1 MRAGDKEESGMGTTE
16 IGRGERSGYRLGRG
30 VGAALLATGLLAL
43 LAFLPATAGAT
54 VIYPPSTGTAVKTAE
69 GFELKGTVYNYG
81 GTTTWHFEYG
91 TTTAYG
97 TVAPVPDT
105 DAGSALASPVSQL
118 ITGLAP
124 DTTYHY
130 RLVSD
135 NSEEGIGD
143 GADRTFSTATTT
155 TPPPTGTGT
164 GETPPATKPG
174 TNPGATGGSTGS
186 PGSTGS
192 AGSTEPTV
200 GGSGP
205 KRVAKAVAAK
215 GQSLLATT
223 KGRTLY
229 SLSAEKRGKFIC
241 TASSGCTSIW
251 VPLTVASGVVPM
263 GPVKLGTIRR
273 PEGTIQVTYQGHPL
287 YTFASDKKPGQTK
300 GEGIKDVGTW
310 HATLLPAH
318 QEVTK

>member
-1 MRAGDKEESGMGTTE
+1 MGTTE
-16 IGRGERSGYRLGRG
+16 IDRGDRSGYRFGKGLR
-30 VGAALLATGLLAL
+30 AALLAASLLAL
-43 LAFLPATAGAT
+43 PAFLPATAGAT
-54 VIYPPSTGTAVKTAE
+54 VLYPPSTGTAVKTAE

-97 TVAPVPDT
+97 SIAPVPDT
-105 DAGSALASPVSQL
+105 DAGPALASPVSQL
-118 ITGLAP
+118 ITGLAA

-130 RLVSD
+130 RLVSN
-135 NSEEGIGD
+135 NSMEGIGD
-143 GADRTFSTATTT
+143 GADQTFSTVTTT

-164 GETPPATKPG
+164 SPAETAPVTTA
-174 TNPGATGGSTGS
+174 
-186 PGSTGS
+186 
-192 AGSTEPTV
+192 PTAAA
-200 GGSGP
+200 GP
-205 KRVAKAVAAK
+205 KRVAKAVTSK

-229 SLSAEKRGKFIC
+229 SLSAEKHGKFVC
-241 TASSGCTSIW
+241 TATSGCTSIW
-251 VPLTVASGVVPM
+251 VPLTVASGVVPQ

-273 PEGTIQVTYQGHPL
+273 PEGTIQVTYLGHPL

-310 HATLLPAH
+310 HATLLPSKKSAGSGAAAGGGGY
-318 QEVTK
+318 